1 MKPLPSH
8 SLVLSASLLA
18 LLLSACDRSAPPPA
32 PPAANATPA
41 EPAPPAP
48 PTAASVAAA
57 PVDASSIDA
66 PIDPIQIATRIE
78 LVGEPVHVHGNDML
92 VLRLR
97 VHNDGRHILVSAGTH
112 MVHLGT
118 MLVGPQGVDTP
129 PGNRDF
135 VRTRLPLL
143 QPGSSAEVDAELPVP
158 ALLGLPL
165 RLELVQ
171 EGVSW
176 FGAYGEP
183 SLDLGP
189 YTRCAEDPIALCD
202 PAGAPIASR

>member
-32 PPAANATPA
+32 PPAADATPA
-41 EPAPPAP
+41 EPASPAP
-48 PTAASVAAA
+48 ATAA
-57 PVDASSIDA
+57 PVATATADASSIDA

-78 LVGEPVHVHGNDML
+78 LVGEPVHVRGNDML

-97 VHNDGRHILVSAGTH
+97 VHNNGQHILVSAGTH
-112 MVHLGT
+112 KVHLGT

-143 QPGSSAEVDAELPVP
+143 QPGSSAEIEAELPVP

-165 RLELVQ
+165 RFELVQ

-189 YTRCAEDPIALCD
+189 YARCADDPIALCD
-202 PAGAPIASR
+202 AAGAVVASR

>member
-8 SLVLSASLLA
+8 RLVLSASLLA
-18 LLLSACDRSAPPPA
+18 LLLTACDRSAPPPA
-32 PPAANATPA
+32 PPAADATPA
-41 EPAPPAP
+41 EPAP
-48 PTAASVAAA
+48 AA
-57 PVDASSIDA
+57 PAVAPVATATANANSIDA

-78 LVGEPVHVHGNDML
+78 LVGEPVHVRGNDML

-97 VHNDGRHILVSAGTH
+97 VHNDGRHLLVSAGTH

-118 MLVGPQGVDTP
+118 MLVGPQGVDTA

-143 QPGSSAEVDAELPVP
+143 QPGSSAELEAELPVP

-176 FGAYGEP
+176 FGVYGEP

-189 YTRCAEDPIALCD
+189 YARCADDPIALCD
-202 PAGAPIASR
+202 PAGAPVASR

>member
-1 MKPLPSH
+1 MKPLSFH

-18 LLLSACDRSAPPPA
+18 LLLSGCDRSAPPPA
-32 PPAANATPA
+32 QPAAEATPV
-41 EPAPPAP
+41 EPAPTA
-48 PTAASVAAA
+48 PTAAPMATAT
-57 PVDASSIDA
+57 VDASSIDA
-66 PIDPIQIATRIE
+66 PIDPIEIATRIE
-78 LVGEPVHVHGNDML
+78 LVGDPVHVRGNDML

-97 VHNDGRHILVSAGTH
+97 VHNDGQHVLVSAGTH

-118 MLVGPQGVDTP
+118 MLVGPQGVDTA

-143 QPGSSAEVDAELPVP
+143 QPGSSAEVEAELPVP

-165 RLELVQ
+165 RFELVQ
-171 EGVSW
+171 EGVNW
-176 FGAYGEP
+176 FGVYGEP

-189 YTRCAEDPIALCD
+189 YTRCADDAIALCD
-202 PAGAPIASR
+202 AAGAAVASR

>member
-8 SLVLSASLLA
+8 RLVLSASLLA
-18 LLLSACDRSAPPPA
+18 LLLTACDRSAPPPA
-32 PPAANATPA
+32 PSAADATPA
-41 EPAPPAP
+41 EPAP
-48 PTAASVAAA
+48 AA
-57 PVDASSIDA
+57 PAVRPVASAALEAISINA

-78 LVGEPVHVHGNDML
+78 LVGAPVHVRGNDML

-97 VHNDGRHILVSAGTH
+97 VHNNGRHLLVSAGGY
-112 MVHLGT
+112 MVQLGT
-118 MLVGPQGVDTP
+118 MLIGPQGVDTP

-143 QPGSSAEVDAELPVP
+143 QPGSSTEVEAELPVP

-176 FGAYGEP
+176 FGVYGEP

-189 YTRCAEDPIALCD
+189 YARCADDPIALCD
-202 PAGAPIASR
+202 AAGAPVASR

>member
-8 SLVLSASLLA
+8 SLVLSASLLV

-32 PPAANATPA
+32 PPAADATPA
-41 EPAPPAP
+41 EPAP
-48 PTAASVAAA
+48 AA
-57 PVDASSIDA
+57 PAVAPVATAIADANSIDA

-78 LVGEPVHVHGNDML
+78 LVGEPVHVRGNDML

-97 VHNDGRHILVSAGTH
+97 VHNNGRHILVSAGTH

-176 FGAYGEP
+176 FGVYGEP

-189 YTRCAEDPIALCD
+189 YTRCADDPIALCD
-202 PAGAPIASR
+202 AAGAPVASR